1 MSFIFQCL
9 KNTHRCM
16 EEVGFLQ
23 VKVIRA
29 NDLPATDLN
38 SNFTDLQLCSDE
50 GVGLCPLNH
59 NMWFIF
65 AEKSNPFCLVELGNS
80 KLQTHAVY
88 KTLNPEWSKAFT
100 L

>member
-1 MSFIFQCL
+1 MD
-9 KNTHRCM
+9 
-16 EEVGFLQ
+16 EVGFLQ

-38 SNFTDLQLCSDE
+38 SNFTKLYLSSNDGVDL
-50 GVGLCPLNH
+50 GLLN
-59 NMWFIF
+59 NKMLLIF

-80 KLQTHAVY
+80 KLQTHTVY